1 MAPVSAHNSSQVE
14 VILSDE
20 ERDVLE
26 QRAEA
31 MALTSLQALP
41 AEKLRKALP
50 AVKQGILKRLLSQ
63 ASHDEAL
70 PEKAAPAAEAPPVPP
85 VPPAPPAPELDSC
98 DDEELDRLRC
108 SLRQKPKELPPPQDG
123 VEAFGDDP
131 WFAPQSEVRVA
142 LSEAAEAHHG
152 SFKILVGDPAEEIA
166 RICQRPLF
174 PCAVL
179 RLGGASGGFGEPDV
193 AYAYRQLS
201 RALHPDKNPDHPD
214 AGEAFRRLKE
224 AQDELKSSL
233 EEQRRLLRIL
243 AGPFRSRDEDEMQMK
258 RPQCALLAE
267 ACRLLAAVLALTGQG
282 VVPQKAHQRAAA
294 CLRLPEGG
302 WAAAHASTEALLAQ
316 WRSESGGLLE
326 VLAHDALRTAYD
338 CAPKR
343 YRAQFLCLL
352 ARCAQ
357 VESNGSDGC
366 VRRQWSK
373 IWEHFP
379 EIQLWQKL
387 RELIL
392 KKRQERLE
400 KLLGYL
406 FVGYRIFEVQLERV
420 KRRLEFLNG
429 KHNFPA
435 RKEIVL
441 PSLRGDR
448 ENEEVWSVESRSELD
463 TIYCVTSDSEVEEVA
478 ASSTGSRSLGVWAE
492 PGVAAAVTPAL
503 RSSSA
508 NPGSVA
514 ATIRISSHNPLLSP
528 FAIIPE
534 EILRRNEIEIH
545 RGPCSA
551 SGKQLVLSWDFHQV
565 LDKFR
570 ASRRYH
576 EKCSWATLPTQCIQE
591 LQRASGFPDIAQ
603 IVLSYCHIQDT
614 KDNVLW
620 NQSQFSRII
629 ITRKPAGAKGKLACL
644 KKLVRTGRVL
654 HIDDSFEVLSEFKK
668 HQDENPDTNICAV
681 GIRVEDRPQVPG
693 FFYLKNIREVV
704 DLISNSERYR
714 HLGI

>member
-1 MAPVSAHNSSQVE
+1 MAPAHHSSQVE

-63 ASHDEAL
+63 ASHDEPAVPK
-70 PEKAAPAAEAPPVPP
+70 PEKAAPAAEAPPLPP
-85 VPPAPPAPELDSC
+85 PLPELDTC

-131 WFAPQSEVRVA
+131 WFAPKSEVRVA

-152 SFKILVGDPAEEIA
+152 SFKILVGDPSEEIA
-166 RICQRPLF
+166 RICQRPLAG
-174 PCAVL
+174 AVL

-193 AYAYRQLS
+193 AYAYCQLS

-267 ACRLLAAVLALTGQG
+267 ACRLLAAVCALTGQG
-282 VVPQKAHQRAAA
+282 VVPPQAQQRAAA
-294 CLRLPEGG
+294 CLRLPEGT

-326 VLAHDALRTAYD
+326 VLMHDALRTAYD

-357 VESNGSDGC
+357 VESDGSDGC

-373 IWEHFP
+373 IWDHFP
-379 EIQLWQKL
+379 ELQLWQKL

-392 KKRQERLE
+392 KKRQVHGRWKRDRQGAAKMSESQWSSWARRWRKLIVAVLPRGEDEAAAWSDLELRKLCAALWRDFADPLE
-400 KLLGYL
+400 KEEGDDATAARRCLGLFRAESRKASDMESQRGAAPAEWAFVPGDDLLLLLGEGL
-406 FVGYRIFEVQLERV
+406 VGITVEGVFVSKDGTVP
-420 KRRLEFLNG
+420 RL
-429 KHNFPA
+429 
-435 RKEIVL
+435 
-441 PSLRGDR
+441 
-448 ENEEVWSVESRSELD
+448 
-463 TIYCVTSDSEVEEVA
+463 
-478 ASSTGSRSLGVWAE
+478 
-492 PGVAAAVTPAL
+492 
-503 RSSSA
+503 
-508 NPGSVA
+508 
-514 ATIRISSHNPLLSP
+514 P
-528 FAIIPE
+528 FA
-534 EILRRNEIEIH
+534 
-545 RGPCSA
+545 SA
-551 SGKQLVLSWDFHQV
+551 IFQ
-565 LDKFR
+565 
-570 ASRRYH
+570 
-576 EKCSWATLPTQCIQE
+576 TMM
-591 LQRASGFPDIAQ
+591 
-603 IVLSYCHIQDT
+603 
-614 KDNVLW
+614 
-620 NQSQFSRII
+620 
-629 ITRKPAGAKGKLACL
+629 
-644 KKLVRTGRVL
+644 
-654 HIDDSFEVLSEFKK
+654 
-668 HQDENPDTNICAV
+668 
-681 GIRVEDRPQVPG
+681 
-693 FFYLKNIREVV
+693 
-704 DLISNSERYR
+704 
-714 HLGI
+714 